1 MAAVLAGEVQPG
13 ESVGVEFKLPFVTE
27 PVQAKATV
35 RHYGPMRCGL
45 EFLAMPPEQQGALHT
60 WATVAA
66 DAARGGPR
74 LGPQL
79 VSKEP
84 PPRKSEPADPQG
96 EKVRV
101 RKRLRRLRVPKDRK
115 WLWIVLAIIA
125 LALLIGA
132 WRWVS
137 GWRELEPLP
146 VENGASPVQ
155 PRMKVPGSVMEQ
167 RVVHKVD
174 PVYPQ
179 EAEKGKVQG
188 MVLLDTV
195 VGADGVVKEL
205 HPISGPDLL
214 ARAAIDSV
222 RWWRFVPYQLN
233 GQAVPV
239 ETTIE
244 VEFRLTE

>member
-1 MAAVLAGEVQPG
+1 MAAVLAGEVQLG
-13 ESVGVEFKLPFVTE
+13 ESVGVEFKLPFVSE

-60 WATVAA
+60 WASVAA
-66 DAARGGPR
+66 DAARGGTR

-79 VSKEP
+79 VPKEP
-84 PPRKSEPADPQG
+84 PKAAPDVPYT
-96 EKVRV
+96 EKVLV

-115 WLWIVLAIIA
+115 WPWVVLAIVA
-125 LALLIGA
+125 LALMIEI

-137 GWRELEPLP
+137 GWRELEPVP
-146 VENGASPVQ
+146 VATSTGPVQ
-155 PRMKVPGSVMEQ
+155 PRLKVPGSVMEQ

-179 EAEKGKVQG
+179 DAEKAKLQG
-188 MVLLDTV
+188 LVLLDTII
-195 VGADGVVKEL
+195 GADGVVKDL
-205 HPISGPDLL
+205 HPISGPDPL
-214 ARAAIDSV
+214 ARAAMDSV
-222 RWWRFVPYQLN
+222 RWWRFVPFQLN
-233 GQAVPV
+233 GQVVPV